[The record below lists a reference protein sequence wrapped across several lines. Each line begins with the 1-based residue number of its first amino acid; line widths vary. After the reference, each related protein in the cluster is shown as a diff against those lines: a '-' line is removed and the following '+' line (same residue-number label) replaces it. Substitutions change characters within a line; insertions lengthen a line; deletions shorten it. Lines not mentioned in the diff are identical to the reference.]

1 MRSDVIVPAVLT
13 LVLAV
18 AGFSQEAPLSPGFEA
33 FYNNEYDA
41 ALALFEGEVK
51 AHPDDPDQHNH
62 VAQTILYRELF
73 RNGSL
78 ESQLVTGSKAFLRRP
93 KVEISSQDRQSFE
106 ESIGKSFALCE
117 AKLQKDDR
125 DVKAW
130 YQVGVAHA
138 LRSTYFFLVEKAWM
152 EALREASAARKAQ
165 ARVVELDPDFIDARL
180 TLGVYQYVVASLP
193 FYLRAM
199 GALHGFHGDREA
211 GLQ

>member
-1 MRSDVIVPAVLT
+1 MRSAVVAQLI
-13 LVLAV
+13 LISSLAG
-18 AGFSQEAPLSPGFEA
+18 AISARETPLDPGFEA
-33 FYNNEYDA
+33 FYNNDYDK
-41 ALALFEGEVK
+41 ALTIFEMQVK
-51 AHPDDPDQHNH
+51 AHPDDPDQRNH

-78 ESQLVTGSKAFLRRP
+78 ESQLVTGSNAFLRRP

-152 EALREASAARKAQ
+152 EALREASAARK
-165 ARVVELDPDFIDARL
+165 
-180 TLGVYQYVVASLP
+180 
-193 FYLRAM
+193 
-199 GALHGFHGDREA
+199 
-211 GLQ
+211 